1 MPYNPQDEYKQ
12 AQKLA
17 AMLNKSIDTAYA
29 PGIAEYGRQ
38 IEAAPAQFNPY
49 RNSAEVQARIQAQT
63 VNEQMANAGLSASGS
78 NLTAQTAVQ
87 TGKQT
92 ALKQINAQ
100 QAALVQKLKSE
111 LNAYIAQRDAAKQ
124 EGYTGFYQQA
134 GQNVTAFNQQA
145 AQAAQQQKYTLEQ
158 MAVANG
164 YNTAGRSSG
173 GGGSGGGGGSSGG
186 SSGGG
191 TGGNDVKPLTTAE
204 KNTAKAFGTAYSN
217 KIGDGLKTTNQ
228 AAVEISRQYAPGS
241 EGWQLAMEKAG
252 LVTWTKNA
260 YVLSALKS
268 PSVSGNAG
276 LVARALLERGDDAAS
291 TLQWMK
297 SHYGLSGTQLAFAMR
312 VAGYGEAAVQNAT
325 SVANT
330 AAPQVAS
337 PSGGNGRI
345 SGQPVNTQYGQGV
358 HAFTS

>member
-12 AQKLA
+12 AKKLA
-17 AMLNKSIDTAYA
+17 EMLNKSIDTAYA
-29 PGIAEYGRQ
+29 PGIAEYKRQ
-38 IEAAPAQFNPY
+38 IESAPAQFNPY

-124 EGYTGFYQQA
+124 EGYTGYYQQA

-158 MAVANG
+158 MRVANS
-164 YNTAGRSSG
+164 YNTAR
-173 GGGSGGGGGSSGG
+173 GSGGRVS
-186 SSGGG
+186 
-191 TGGNDVKPLTTAE
+191 TGGIPKKAPEKVVPLTTAE
-204 KNTAKAFGTAYSN
+204 KNTAKAFGSAYYD
-217 KIGDGLKTTNQ
+217 KIDNGLKTTNQ
-228 AAVEISRQYAPGS
+228 AAVEISKRYTPGT

-252 LVTWTKNA
+252 LVTWTGNA

-268 PSVSGNAG
+268 RSTSGDAG
-276 LVARALLERGDDAAS
+276 LVARALLERGDNAAD

-297 SHYGLSGTQLAFAMR
+297 SHYGLSGNQLAFAMR
-312 VAGYGEAAVQNAT
+312 VAGYSEAAVRNAT

-330 AAPQVAS
+330 PAPQVAS
-337 PSGGNGRI
+337 PSGGNGRV
-345 SGQPVNTQYGQGV
+345 SGQPVNVNYGQGV

>member
-1 MPYNPQDEYKQ
+1 MAYNPQDEYKQ

-17 AMLNKSIDTAYA
+17 EMLNKSIDTAYA

-38 IEAAPAQFNPY
+38 IETAPAQFNPY

-63 VNEQMANAGLSASGS
+63 VNEQMANAGLTASGS

-173 GGGSGGGGGSSGG
+173 GRSGGIQS
-186 SSGGG
+186 
-191 TGGNDVKPLTTAE
+191 TAKKADAVKPLTTAE

-217 KIGDGLKTTNQ
+217 KIGDGLKS
-228 AAVEISRQYAPGS
+228 ASEASVEISRQYAPGS
-241 EGWQLAMEKAG
+241 EGWQLAMQEAG

-268 PSVSGNAG
+268 RSTSGDAG
-276 LVARALLERGDDAAS
+276 LVARALLERGDDAAT

-297 SHYGLSGTQLAFAMR
+297 SHYGLSGTQLAFAMN
-312 VAGYGEAAVQNAT
+312 VAGFKAADIQAQLSNPIYNPT
-325 SVANT
+325 QPTGNT
-330 AAPQVAS
+330 AVHT
-337 PSGGNGRI
+337 
-345 SGQPVNTQYGQGV
+345 SGQPVNVNYGQGV
-358 HAFTS
+358 HAFTR

>member
-1 MPYNPQDEYKQ
+1 MAYNPQDEYKQ

-38 IEAAPAQFNPY
+38 IETAPAQFNPY

-111 LNAYIAQRDAAKQ
+111 LNAYIAQRDAAKY

-145 AQAAQQQKYTLEQ
+145 AQAAQQQKYALEQ
-158 MAVANG
+158 MRVANS
-164 YNTAGRSSG
+164 YNTSG
-173 GGGSGGGGGSSGG
+173 GTTSST
-186 SSGGG
+186 SRTYRSN
-191 TGGNDVKPLTTAE
+191 TTNTGNDEPKVVPLTTEE
-204 KNTAKAFGTAYSN
+204 KNTAKALGTAYNN
-217 KIGDGLKTTNQ
+217 KIDDGLKS
-228 AAVEISRQYAPGS
+228 ASEASVEISRQYAPGS

-268 PSVSGNAG
+268 RSTSGDAG
-276 LVARALLERGDDAAS
+276 LVARALLERGDDAAT

-297 SHYGLSGTQLAFAMR
+297 SHYGLSGTQLAFAMN
-312 VAGYGEAAVQNAT
+312 VAGFKAADIQAQLSNPIYNPT
-325 SVANT
+325 QPTGNT
-330 AAPQVAS
+330 AVHT
-337 PSGGNGRI
+337 
-345 SGQPVNTQYGQGV
+345 SGQPVNVNYGQGV
-358 HAFTS
+358 HAFTR

>member
-12 AQKLA
+12 AQKLV

-29 PGIAEYGRQ
+29 PGIAEYNRQ

-63 VNEQMANAGLSASGS
+63 VNEQMANAGLTASGS

-100 QAALVQKLKSE
+100 QAAAVQKLKSE

-124 EGYTGFYQQA
+124 EGYTRFYQQA

-145 AQAAQQQKYTLEQ
+145 AQAAKQQEYTLEQ
-158 MAVANG
+158 MRVANS
-164 YNTAGRSSG
+164 YNTS
-173 GGGSGGGGGSSGG
+173 GGGSSGGSGGG

-191 TGGNDVKPLTTAE
+191 TGGTKEVKLTTAE
-204 KNTAKAFGTAYSN
+204 KNTAKAFGKAYYYKMN
-217 KIGDGLKTTNQ
+217 NGLKS
-228 AAVEISRQYAPGS
+228 ASEASVEISRQYAPGS
-241 EGWQLAMEKAG
+241 EGWQLAMQEAG

-268 PSVSGNAG
+268 PSTSGNAG
-276 LVARALLERGDDAAS
+276 LVARALLERGDDAAT

-297 SHYGLSGTQLAFAMR
+297 SHYGLTGNQLAFAMR
-312 VAGYGEAAVQNAT
+312 VAGYGEAAVKNAT

-330 AAPQVAS
+330 AAPQVAA
-337 PSGGNGRI
+337 PSGGNGRV